1 MTMSALPIWGSRA
14 NDPKMRAALNAGWKR
29 SDLVWERLTESG
41 NRLLGEGR
49 NGRAAVRFCGAR
61 LITAMF
67 TSGTDPRVAT
77 SVANMAPVARLLG
90 LSGLAGRYHRKAL
103 AIWEH
108 APDAIGTM
116 TVLPRARS
124 SLFHLRMEARHWDT
138 YQSNMKVRLS
148 KFIEETADCLS
159 AQAQGRQPSHRLYSR
174 WNGEKP
180 SVFDDTRKILS
191 ACLLIASSVE
201 R

>member
-1 MTMSALPIWGSRA
+1 MTMSALPIWGFSSR
-14 NDPKMRAALNAGWKR
+14 DLEMRAALNAGWKR

-49 NGRAAVRFCGAR
+49 NGRAATRFCAAR
-61 LITAMF
+61 VIAALRMMR
-67 TSGTDPRVAT
+67 TDPRSAT
-77 SVANMAPVARLLG
+77 SLANMAIIAGLLG

-108 APDAIGTM
+108 APEAVESM

-138 YQSNMKVRLS
+138 YQSNMKARLS
-148 KFIEETADCLS
+148 KFIDESRDCLC
-159 AQAQGRQPSHRLYSR
+159 AQARGDRPAHRLFSR

-191 ACLLIASSVE
+191 ACLLIASNDS
-201 R
+201 